1 MLTMLETRVLDAIRE
16 YIDRHGVSP
25 TISELAEALDHRSR
39 GTVHRYVQSL
49 IKKGQL
55 VREGKGWR
63 GLRLAA
69 TPADAIAQLPNALLP
84 NAPVSGASV
93 SGASVSGASV
103 SGASVSGA
111 SVSGAPVSGSPV
123 SGSPVS
129 GSPVSGSATSGL
141 PSHGSPDFGR
151 ALPAVH
157 SNAIANVVSI
167 GAANPA
173 GASASDSAAD
183 GAINSPIDGASQG
196 LQALPFFIST
206 DTTGADVP
214 ENFLIPLLGSVA
226 AGMPIEAIPDE
237 THLDLAAFFI
247 GPDKY
252 ALRVTGDSMIDAG
265 IMDGDTVI
273 LRNQSKARSGEIVVA
288 LIDGQEATLKRLGV
302 YTSDIVEL
310 IPENSAMSP
319 MRYSPAR
326 VAIQGVLIGQLRSY

>member
-69 TPADAIAQLPNALLP
+69 TPAGAMAQLP
-84 NAPVSGASV
+84 
-93 SGASVSGASV
+93 
-103 SGASVSGA
+103 
-111 SVSGAPVSGSPV
+111 GSPV
-123 SGSPVS
+123 HGNPVYGSPVS

-141 PSHGSPDFGR
+141 SGHGSPDFGR
-151 ALPAVH
+151 ADSGSADSGITGSCISDSGISDSGRALPAVH
-157 SNAIANVVSI
+157 GDAIANVVSI

-173 GASASDSAAD
+173 EANVAD
-183 GAINSPIDGASQG
+183 GAIDSPIDGASQG
-196 LQALPFFIST
+196 LQALPFFIGT

-288 LIDGQEATLKRLGV
+288 LIDGQEATLKRLGT

>member
-69 TPADAIAQLPNALLP
+69 TPVGAMAQLP
-84 NAPVSGASV
+84 
-93 SGASVSGASV
+93 
-103 SGASVSGA
+103 
-111 SVSGAPVSGSPV
+111 GSPV
-123 SGSPVS
+123 HGN
-129 GSPVSGSATSGL
+129 PVSGSATAGL
-141 PSHGSPDFGR
+141 PGHGSPDFGR
-151 ALPAVH
+151 ADSGSADSGITGSCISGSGISDSGISDSGRALPAVH
-157 SNAIANVVSI
+157 GDAIANVVSI

-173 GASASDSAAD
+173 EANVAD
-183 GAINSPIDGASQG
+183 GAIDSPIDGASQG
-196 LQALPFFIST
+196 LQALPFFIGT

-288 LIDGQEATLKRLGV
+288 LIDGQEATLKRLGT